1 MIIYTD
7 LYNRTK
13 NYSLTQ
19 EVINLIEDK
28 FNITLTTQIDPN
40 AQIYW
45 GDRFNMN
52 LYSQMPNLKWIHL
65 SKTGYGKF
73 TFPPGVIV
81 TNTPKSS
88 EGVAEYAL
96 TGILYL
102 LRGLDKMTHDRKSFD
117 ANINHIV
124 PFNEVKCL
132 IAGYGNIGKKLDSLL
147 HSLGIQTSIVTRTNF
162 SSLPQL
168 VKSHHFVV
176 NCLPLNTLTKE
187 CFNKSIFSLMEPYS
201 YFINVGRGETVNEKD
216 LTKALSSQTIR
227 GTFLDVVQNEPLKK
241 NNPLLKLNNAFI
253 SPHIANSLYNSLDTQ
268 VKEFIFNLINY
279 KSNKPLVNI
288 VHDSNNS

>member
-1 MIIYTD
+1 MIVYTD
-7 LYNRTK
+7 LHNRTK

-19 EVINLIEDK
+19 EIIDLVEDK
-28 FNITLTTQIDPN
+28 FDITLTTQVDVN

-45 GDRFNMN
+45 GDRFNMD

-102 LRGLDKMTHDRKSFD
+102 LRGLDRMTRDRKSFD
-117 ANINHIV
+117 VNTNHIV
-124 PFNEVKCL
+124 PFNKVKCL
-132 IAGYGNIGKKLDSLL
+132 IIGYGSIGKKLDSLL
-147 HSLGIQTSIVTRTNF
+147 HSLGIQTNIVTRTNF
-162 SSLPQL
+162 TTLSQL

-176 NCLPLNTLTKE
+176 NCLPLNDVTKE
-187 CFNKSIFSLMEPYS
+187 CFNKFIFSSMESYS
-201 YFINVGRGETVNEKD
+201 YFVNVGRGETVNEKD
-216 LTKALSSQTIR
+216 LTMALSSQTIR
-227 GTFLDVVQNEPLKK
+227 GAFLDVTQNEPLKE
-241 NNPLLKLNNAFI
+241 NNPLLELDNVFI
-253 SPHIANSLYNSLDTQ
+253 SPHIANSLCNSLDTQ

-279 KSNKPLVNI
+279 KSNKPLTNI
-288 VHDSNNS
+288 VYDSNNS

>member
-13 NYSLTQ
+13 NYSLTK
-19 EVINLIEDK
+19 EIIDLIEEK
-28 FNITLTTQIDPN
+28 FE
-40 AQIYW
+40 A
-45 GDRFNMN
+45 
-52 LYSQMPNLKWIHL
+52 YSQMPNLKWIHL

-73 TFPPGVIV
+73 TFPSGVIV

-88 EGVAEYAL
+88 EGVAEYTL

-102 LRGLDKMTHDRKSFD
+102 LRGLDRMTRDRKSFD
-117 ANINHIV
+117 VNINHIV

-132 IAGYGNIGKKLDSLL
+132 IVGYGSIGKKLDSLL
-147 HSLGIQTSIVTRTNF
+147 HSLGIQTNIVTRTSF
-162 SSLPQL
+162 VSLPQL

-176 NCLPLNTLTKE
+176 NCLPLNDTTKE
-187 CFNKSIFSLMEPYS
+187 CFNESIFSSMESYS
-201 YFINVGRGETVNEKD
+201 YFINVGRGETVNEND
-216 LTKALSSQTIR
+216 LTTALSSQTIR
-227 GTFLDVVQNEPLKK
+227 GAFLDVIQNEPLKE
-241 NNPLLKLNNAFI
+241 NNSLLELDNVFI

-288 VHDSNNS
+288 VYDSNNS